1 MSNFLLY
8 PHSLL
13 PPRTTTN
20 RSRNRSI
27 LAYLKQNNVPSHI
40 VKRIQG
46 TLSGDN
52 FEGDDYGEYSDT
64 GFNNNEDDDEVVGE
78 RRRRYDEDQQE
89 IKKQA
94 SILEKKWT
102 SVVRLQRRVLDLESQ
117 VTSLTTELENMPIGI
132 SASSASKK
140 ADPIS
145 WLPRNPAKYSL
156 SGHRQPITSVAFHS
170 VFSVVASSSEDGT
183 IKIWD
188 WELGELERSLKG
200 HTKAVLDLDFGGTG
214 ADILLASCSS
224 DLTIKLWDPQNEY
237 ANIRTLTGHDHTI
250 SSVRFTP
257 SGTHLLSASRD
268 KCVRIWEV
276 KTGYSVRTIRGHSEW
291 VKTVSPS
298 MDSAYILSG
307 GIDQSARISSFTS
320 GEGKLSFIG
329 HDHVVECAAFAPPS
343 AYAYLAS
350 IEGLKQPVPSHF
362 SASFEYVATGSR
374 DKTIKLWNTR
384 GENILTLKGH
394 DNWVRDLT
402 FHPAGKFLL
411 SVSDDRSIRCWDLS
425 QRGRCVKVLQD
436 AHHHFVSCIRWAPAI
451 ASSNDTVVAA
461 STASTASTTTAADNV
476 TASSTTTP
484 SVIAR
489 YGVPGISAPR
499 TRLSSGSRMMFGGLA
514 TSAALSSLS
523 SVSGNTSSGSGPNAS
538 SLSLSP
544 SAARKRALRAPENWR
559 NMRCVIATGS
569 VDLDVKIWM

>member
-1 MSNFLLY
+1 M
-8 PHSLL
+8 
-13 PPRTTTN
+13 
-20 RSRNRSI
+20 
-27 LAYLKQNNVPSHI
+27 
-40 VKRIQG
+40 KRIQG
-46 TLSGDN
+46 TLSGDSAD
-52 FEGDDYGEYSDT
+52 GDDYGEYSDT
-64 GFNNNEDDDEVVGE
+64 GFDEDDEDALGE
-78 RRRRYDEDQQE
+78 RRRRYEEDQQE

-94 SILEKKWT
+94 NILEKKWT

-117 VTSLTTELENMPIGI
+117 VSSLTTELENMPIGI
-132 SASSASKK
+132 SSSAASKK
-140 ADPIS
+140 VDPTS

-170 VFSVVASSSEDGT
+170 VFSVVASSSEDGS

-188 WELGELERSLKG
+188 WELGELERTLKG

-224 DLTIKLWDPQNEY
+224 DLTIKIWDPQNEY

-298 MDSAYILSG
+298 MDSTYILSA
-307 GIDQSARISSFTS
+307 GIDQSARISSFTT

-329 HDHVVECAAFAPPS
+329 HDHVIECAAFAPPS
-343 AYAYLAS
+343 AYSYLAA
-350 IEGLKQPVPSHF
+350 IEGLKQPVQSHY

-374 DKTIKLWNTR
+374 DKSIKLWNTR

-402 FHPAGKFLL
+402 FHPAGKYLL

-436 AHHHFVSCIRWAPAI
+436 AHHHFISCIRWAPAI
-451 ASSNDTVVAA
+451 ASSNDAVSSSAA
-461 STASTASTTTAADNV
+461 GASDSQPAAGRQ
-476 TASSTTTP
+476 SSLNRSP
-484 SVIAR
+484 QA
-489 YGVPGISAPR
+489 R
-499 TRLSSGSRMMFGGLA
+499 TRLSSGGRMMFGALTGA
-514 TSAALSSLS
+514 GAPGGSSAA
-523 SVSGNTSSGSGPNAS
+523 GSATNGGS
-538 SLSLSP
+538 TTG
-544 SAARKRALRAPENWR
+544 SAAANSTARNRALRAPENWR

>member
-1 MSNFLLY
+1 M
-8 PHSLL
+8 
-13 PPRTTTN
+13 
-20 RSRNRSI
+20 
-27 LAYLKQNNVPSHI
+27 KQNNVPGHV

-46 TLSGDN
+46 TLNGDN
-52 FEGDDYGEYSDT
+52 LTGDDYGEYSD
-64 GFNNNEDDDEVVGE
+64 GYNNDEDDDDVAAE

-117 VTSLTTELENMPIGI
+117 VSNLTTELENMPIGLT
-132 SASSASKK
+132 SGAGSKK
-140 ADPIS
+140 VDPTS

-170 VFSVVASSSEDGT
+170 VFSIVASSSEDGS

-188 WELGELERSLKG
+188 WELGELERTLKG
-200 HTKAVLDLDFGGTG
+200 HTKAVLDLDFGGSG
-214 ADILLASCSS
+214 SDILLASCSS

-237 ANIRTLTGHDHTI
+237 SNIRTLTGHDHTI

-276 KTGYSVRTIRGHSEW
+276 KTGYSIRTIRGHSDW
-291 VKTVSPS
+291 VKTVQPS
-298 MDSAYILSG
+298 LDSAYILSA
-307 GIDQSARISSFTS
+307 GIDQSARISVFAS
-320 GEGKLSFIG
+320 GEGKLNFIG
-329 HDHVVECAAFAPPS
+329 HDHVIECSAFAPPS

-350 IEGLKQPVPSHF
+350 IEGLKQPVPSSF
-362 SASFEYVATGSR
+362 SNSFEYVATGSR

-384 GENILTLKGH
+384 GECILTLKGH

-402 FHPAGKFLL
+402 FHPAGKYLL

-436 AHHHFVSCIRWAPAI
+436 AHHHFISCLRWAPAI
-451 ASSNDTVVAA
+451 ASSNDT
-461 STASTASTTTAADNV
+461 
-476 TASSTTTP
+476 
-484 SVIAR
+484 
-489 YGVPGISAPR
+489 
-499 TRLSSGSRMMFGGLA
+499 SSGSPGLA
-514 TSAALSSLS
+514 GSNTGTGSAGRNSSLRS
-523 SVSGNTSSGSGPNAS
+523 SFARQRISSGGSRLLPSSSGATAAGVDKAGGAS
-538 SLSLSP
+538 VAGET
-544 SAARKRALRAPENWR
+544 AAQGGARRAQPRGAEHWR

>member
-1 MSNFLLY
+1 M
-8 PHSLL
+8 
-13 PPRTTTN
+13 
-20 RSRNRSI
+20 
-27 LAYLKQNNVPSHI
+27 KQNNIPSHI

-46 TLSGDN
+46 TLSGDDD
-52 FEGDDYGEYSDT
+52 GDDYGEYSDG
-64 GFNNNEDDDEVVGE
+64 GFDDDDDETE
-78 RRRRYDEDQQE
+78 RRRRYEEDQQE

-94 SILEKKWT
+94 SMLEKKWT

-117 VTSLTTELENMPIGI
+117 VSSLTTELENMPIGI
-132 SASSASKK
+132 TAGSGSKK
-140 ADPIS
+140 VDPTS
-145 WLPRNPAKYSL
+145 WLPRNPPKYSL

-170 VFSVVASSSEDGT
+170 VFSVVASSSEDGS

-188 WELGELERSLKG
+188 WELGELERTLKG
-200 HTKAVLDLDFGGTG
+200 HTKTVLDLDFGGTG

-276 KTGYSVRTIRGHSEW
+276 KTGYSVRTIRGHSDW
-291 VKTVSPS
+291 VKTVQPS
-298 MDSAYILSG
+298 LDAAYILSG
-307 GIDQSARISSFTS
+307 GIDQSARISSFTT

-329 HDHVVECAAFAPPS
+329 HDHVIECAAFAPPS
-343 AYAYLAS
+343 AYVYLAS
-350 IEGLKQPVPSHF
+350 VEGLKQPVPSRF

-402 FHPAGKFLL
+402 FHPAGKYLL

-436 AHHHFVSCIRWAPAI
+436 AHHHFISCIRWAPAI
-451 ASSNDTVVAA
+451 ASSNDTVPSSAPA
-461 STASTASTTTAADNV
+461 SNAPAGAEPTSPLS
-476 TASSTTTP
+476 
-484 SVIAR
+484 R
-489 YGVPGISAPR
+489 YGGAARGARP
-499 TRLSSGSRMMFGGLA
+499 RLSSGSRMLFNGGGALNGSTGPSTSTTGAPSSPTTA
-514 TSAALSSLS
+514 TSPS
-523 SVSGNTSSGSGPNAS
+523 
-538 SLSLSP
+538 
-544 SAARKRALRAPENWR
+544 SAASRKRTALRAPENWR

>member
-1 MSNFLLY
+1 M
-8 PHSLL
+8 
-13 PPRTTTN
+13 
-20 RSRNRSI
+20 
-27 LAYLKQNNVPSHI
+27 KQNNVPSHI

-46 TLSGDN
+46 TLNGDSN
-52 FEGDDYGEYSDT
+52 DGDDYGEYSDT
-64 GFNNNEDDDEVVGE
+64 GFGGDDDDDDAVGE
-78 RRRRYDEDQQE
+78 RRRRYEEDQQE

-117 VTSLTTELENMPIGI
+117 VSSLTTELENMPIGI
-132 SASSASKK
+132 SSSSSSKK
-140 ADPIS
+140 VDPTS

-170 VFSVVASSSEDGT
+170 VFSVVASSSEDGS

-188 WELGELERSLKG
+188 WELGELERTLKG
-200 HTKAVLDLDFGGTG
+200 HTKTVLDLDFGGTG
-214 ADILLASCSS
+214 SDILLASCSS

-237 ANIRTLTGHDHTI
+237 SNIRTLTGHDHTI

-268 KCVRIWEV
+268 KCIRIWEV

-298 MDSAYILSG
+298 WDAAYILSG
-307 GIDQSARISSFTS
+307 SIDQSARITSFTT

-329 HDHVVECAAFAPPS
+329 HDHVIECAAFAPPS
-343 AYAYLAS
+343 AYSYLAS

-402 FHPAGKFLL
+402 FHPAGKYLL

-436 AHHHFVSCIRWAPAI
+436 AHHHFISCIRWAPAI
-451 ASSNDTVVAA
+451 ASSNDSSTPILDTPSPDHSSSA
-461 STASTASTTTAADNV
+461 SSRFSGMIRSPSTRPRLSLGGGG
-476 TASSTTTP
+476 TASS
-484 SVIAR
+484 
-489 YGVPGISAPR
+489 
-499 TRLSSGSRMMFGGLA
+499 RLSFGGGSVAGGLHS
-514 TSAALSSLS
+514 TGPSS
-523 SVSGNTSSGSGPNAS
+523 SVLGNNTSISSNNQGFNNVGANAGSTA
-538 SLSLSP
+538 
-544 SAARKRALRAPENWR
+544 AARKRSLRTPENWR